1 MTPLTVTVAA
11 FMIAI
16 TLGAA
21 VVWGTPVFGLP
32 IIAVVLLVLAGM
44 ELRRRVVRERD
55 IAHHREDAQAEKV
68 EFTERDKETLT

>member
-11 FMIAI
+11 FLIAM
-16 TLGAA
+16 TLGTA

-32 IIAVVLLVLAGM
+32 IIAGVLLLLAGM
-44 ELRRRVVRERD
+44 DVRRRVVRARD
-55 IAHHREDAQAEKV
+55 MAHHREEAQAEKV